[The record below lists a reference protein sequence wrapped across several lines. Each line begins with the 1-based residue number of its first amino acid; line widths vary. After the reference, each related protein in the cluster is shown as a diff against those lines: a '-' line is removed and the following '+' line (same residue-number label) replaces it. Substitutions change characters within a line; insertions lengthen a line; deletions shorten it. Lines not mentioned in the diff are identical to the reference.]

1 MKDPEDKNHWL
12 IDEEAAEVVRRIFRL
27 SIEGYGCCK
36 IAQILS
42 EDKVESPGYYLASR
56 DRGSWKN
63 SLDMSR
69 PYDWYGST
77 VSLILA
83 KPEYMGHTVNFRT
96 SKKSYKDKREQ
107 KNDPSEWV
115 IFENTHEAIVD
126 PETWALAQHTK
137 RAIHR
142 TDTTGVANPLTGLVF
157 CADCGSRMYEHRRA
171 NPCKDGS
178 NRVSGSYEC
187 AHYNSTR
194 QRQNPVCS
202 SHSISTNAINTL
214 VLETIRTVSQYAI
227 ENREEFEQKV
237 REEAELRQAEA
248 AKDLEKKISKAKKRS
263 AELDVLIKGFY
274 ESFLLGKIPE
284 KRFAL
289 LTGSYEQEQAELEE
303 IINTDEAALETYMAD
318 NERINQFLALAK
330 KYTDFSE
337 LTAPMINEFVE
348 KIIVHQ
354 PVKIDGER
362 SQEVEIHLRFIGNF
376 QVPAEEPTEEELAQ
390 MEKDRKTRARARES

>member
-1 MKDPEDKNHWL
+1 
-12 IDEEAAEVVRRIFRL
+12 
-27 SIEGYGCCK
+27 
-36 IAQILS
+36 
-42 EDKVESPGYYLASR
+42 
-56 DRGSWKN
+56 
-63 SLDMSR
+63 
-69 PYDWYGST
+69 
-77 VSLILA
+77 
-83 KPEYMGHTVNFRT
+83 
-96 SKKSYKDKREQ
+96 
-107 KNDPSEWV
+107 
-115 IFENTHEAIVD
+115 
-126 PETWALAQHTK
+126 
-137 RAIHR
+137 
-142 TDTTGVANPLTGLVF
+142 
-157 CADCGSRMYEHRRA
+157 
-171 NPCKDGS
+171 
-178 NRVSGSYEC
+178 
-187 AHYNSTR
+187 
-194 QRQNPVCS
+194 
-202 SHSISTNAINTL
+202 
-214 VLETIRTVSQYAI
+214 VLETIRSVSQYAI